1 MDWVSWV
8 MLPTVGGA
16 IGWATNWV
24 AIKMLFHPR
33 KPKWGLHGLL
43 PRRQNE
49 LAASVGDVVGK
60 ELVPTD
66 ELLKGLDGIDLTP
79 HLGELLDQAITAKLE
94 DIRRIPLIGSLVTA
108 ERIAGIRDSVLRQ
121 LVEKQPVLI
130 ARFKE
135 VIKERIDIGKIAKEK
150 LASFDLDRLERIVN
164 HIASKE
170 FRAIEWWGLVLGFI
184 IGLFQA
190 GLLEF
195 IRYMNG

>member
-1 MDWVSWV
+1 MIMDWVSWI

-33 KPKWGLHGLL
+33 KPMWGLHGLL

-79 HLGELLDQAITAKLE
+79 HLGELLDQAITTKLE
-94 DIRRIPLIGSLVTA
+94 DIKRIPLIGSLVTA

-121 LVEKQPVLI
+121 LAEKQPVLI

-190 GLLEF
+190 GLLA
-195 IRYMNG
+195 IIG

>member
-1 MDWVSWV
+1 MDWVSWI

-33 KPKWGLHGLL
+33 KPMWGLHGLL

-79 HLGELLDQAITAKLE
+79 HLGELLDQAITTKLE
-94 DIRRIPLIGSLVTA
+94 DIKRIPLIGSLVTA
-108 ERIAGIRDSVLRQ
+108 ERIAGIRDSMLRQ
-121 LVEKQPVLI
+121 LAEKQPVLI

-170 FRAIEWWGLVLGFI
+170 FRAIEWWGLILGGL
-184 IGLFQA
+184 IGVAQA
-190 GLLEF
+190 GILALV
-195 IRYMNG
+195 

>member
-33 KPKWGLHGLL
+33 KPTWGLHGLL

-49 LAASVGDVVGK
+49 LAASVGDVVGN

-79 HLGELLDQAITAKLE
+79 HLGELLDQAITTKLE
-94 DIRRIPLIGSLVTA
+94 DIKRIPLIGSLVTA